1 MKSGL
6 LWMVFCASLLFA
18 ACGNKTSYKK
28 TAGGMP
34 YKLYRSSDTQK
45 VHAGEYVKLWVTQK
59 INDSVTLAANH
70 GIPVYV
76 FVDNQRNQPYD
87 VSELWTSLHIGDSLV
102 TVQMMDT
109 FIKRAPQN
117 IPPQF
122 KKGDRVITLIK
133 VLATFS
139 SDSLARADELKTRM
153 AYLQTEI
160 KQIEKYLAEKHITA
174 EKSPSGAFVQI
185 IRQGT
190 GNVIDSGKWVTMN
203 YTGTSWSGKRFDS
216 NTDTSFHHAQPYSFL
231 SGSQQLIKGF
241 DEAVLM
247 LQKGSVAKVYI
258 PSVIGYGPST
268 DRPGIKPFEHLI
280 FDVEIVDVQDKK
292 PEAPQPKKVDTPQ

>member
-6 LWMVFCASLLFA
+6 LWMAFAALMVFA
-18 ACGNKTSYKK
+18 ACGNSASYKK

-34 YKLYRSSDTQK
+34 YKIYRSSDTQM
-45 VHAGEYVKLWVTQK
+45 VHAGEYIKLWVTQK
-59 INDSVTLAANH
+59 INDSVTLSADH

-76 FVDNQRNQPYD
+76 FIDNQRKQSYD

-122 KKGDRVITLIK
+122 KKGDRVVTLIK

-153 AYLQTEI
+153 AYLETEV
-160 KQIEKYLAEKHITA
+160 KQIEKYLADKHITA

-185 IRQGT
+185 IKPGE

-241 DEAVLM
+241 DEAILM
-247 LQKGSVAKVYI
+247 LRKGSVAKVYI

-268 DRPGIKPFEHLI
+268 DRPGIKAFEHLI
-280 FDVEIVDVQDKK
+280 FDVEIIDVQDKK